1 MTRERL
7 CEWETRRLGDWE
19 DGMTRRPEEFVS
31 GGRGDWETRRLGD
44 CETGRKKMNSL
55 TYLLTF
61 NFKFFNFL
69 PLLIT
74 HYSSTITHHSSLII
88 HHSSLITHLSSPI
101 THHSSTPKLF
111 NYSTII
117 ICPQ

>member
-1 MTRERL
+1 V
-7 CEWETRRLGDWE
+7 GDWE
-19 DGMTRRPEEFVS
+19 TGRLGRLEEFVS
-31 GGRGDWETRRLGD
+31 GGRGDWEARRLGD

-61 NFKFFNFL
+61 NFL
-69 PLLIT
+69 PLL
-74 HYSSTITHHSSLII
+74 ITHHSSLI
-88 HHSSLITHLSSPI
+88 
-101 THHSSTPKLF
+101 THHYSTPKLF